1 MTGKDF
7 DKLSPNGNR
16 YKAKII
22 RQMNTLPDF
31 FTSFFAKFP
40 GNLSN
45 NFPKPNL
52 DFSKLPA
59 PPDWLISEG
68 HNRIVLLL
76 NHVLQQEP
84 EAMQRLARQKGR
96 VVKLAWQQFTLLL
109 TATPVGLLAVASRPN
124 EASSNIDLLLEI
136 TDTDVVALGQKIMV
150 GDKPNVRIEGDIQ
163 LAAEVQW
170 LAQNVKWDLEDDLAR
185 VIGDV
190 PAHHVMNAAR
200 AVQGKLQEWLGKAR
214 RV

>member
-1 MTGKDF
+1 
-7 DKLSPNGNR
+7 
-16 YKAKII
+16 
-22 RQMNTLPDF
+22 MNTLPDF

-40 GNLSN
+40 GNLPS

-52 DFSKLPA
+52 DFSKFPS
-59 PPDWLISEG
+59 PPNWLIREG

-84 EAMQRLARQKGR
+84 EAMQRLVRQKGR
-96 VVKLAWQQFTLLL
+96 VVKFAWQQFTLLL
-109 TATPVGLLAVASRPN
+109 TATPVGLLAVASLPSDQN
-124 EASSNIDLLLEI
+124 AKIDLLLEI
-136 TDTDVVALGQKIMV
+136 TDTDVADLGQKLMR

-190 PAHHVMNAAR
+190 PAHHAMTAAR
-200 AVQGKLQEWLGKAR
+200 AVQSKLKEWLATQPLGQMQSQGQA
-214 RV
+214 

>member
-1 MTGKDF
+1 M
-7 DKLSPNGNR
+7 
-16 YKAKII
+16 
-22 RQMNTLPDF
+22 PDF

-40 GNLSN
+40 GNLPN

-52 DFSKLPA
+52 DFSKFPS
-59 PPDWLISEG
+59 PPDWLIAEG

-109 TATPVGLLAVASRPN
+109 TATPVGLLAVASQQDKT
-124 EASSNIDLLLEI
+124 SSKIDLLLEI
-136 TDTDVVALGQKIMV
+136 TDTDLANLGRKLML
-150 GDKPNVRIEGDIQ
+150 GEKPNVRIEGDIQ

-190 PAHHVMNAAR
+190 PAHHVTRAAR
-200 AVQGKLQEWLGKAR
+200 AVQDKLQEWLGKAGR
-214 RV
+214 A

>member
-1 MTGKDF
+1 
-7 DKLSPNGNR
+7 
-16 YKAKII
+16 
-22 RQMNTLPDF
+22 MNTLPDF

-40 GNLSN
+40 GNLPN
-45 NFPKPNL
+45 HFPKPNL
-52 DFSKLPA
+52 DFSKLPT
-59 PPDWLISEG
+59 PPDWLINEG

-109 TATPVGLLAVASRPN
+109 TATPVGLLAVASQQD
-124 EASSNIDLLLEI
+124 EASSKIDLLLEI
-136 TDTDVVALGQKIMV
+136 TDTDIADLSQKLMR

-170 LAQNVKWDLEDDLAR
+170 LAQNVQWDLEDDLAR
-185 VIGDV
+185 FIGDV
-190 PAHHVMNAAR
+190 PAHYVTRAAR
-200 AVQGKLQEWLGKAR
+200 AAQGKLKEWLAPNTQAQTQTQGQS
-214 RV
+214 

>member
-1 MTGKDF
+1 
-7 DKLSPNGNR
+7 
-16 YKAKII
+16 
-22 RQMNTLPDF
+22 MNTLPDF

-40 GNLSN
+40 GNLPNS
-45 NFPKPNL
+45 FPKPNL
-52 DFSKLPA
+52 DFSKFPS

-96 VVKLAWQQFTLLL
+96 FVKFAWQQFTLLL
-109 TATPVGLLAVASRPN
+109 TATPVGLLAVASQPSDVN
-124 EASSNIDLLLEI
+124 SKIDLLLEI
-136 TDTDVVALGQKIMV
+136 TDTDVADLGQKLMR
-150 GDKPNVRIEGDIQ
+150 GDKPIVRIEGDIQ

-170 LAQNVKWDLEDDLAR
+170 LTQNVQWDLEDDLAR

-190 PAHHVMNAAR
+190 PAHHVTTAAR
-200 AVQGKLQEWLGKAR
+200 AVQGKLKEWLVPKMQRQTPTQGQS
-214 RV
+214 